1 LAEDK
6 SGEADT
12 KEKNQPLIITNRK
25 VPAVVDIL
33 SSYAISLTASKNG
46 MGGPRKAE
54 DGKEEKVN
62 KKKVELYTNAVM
74 LNNNEIR
81 DLKGLYD
88 TLNVSVL
95 YNINYLQWINLS
107 YNYLVTLDPEI
118 KQFKNLKSL
127 QLHGNY
133 INDLEEVKKLG
144 ELEFLFE
151 LTLNGNP
158 IEEIPGYR
166 LYVLALMYQKNENLR
181 KLDTVIVTDQEFDS
195 VLVWKGFKK
204 GTFDRIKTLK
214 INNLKKRP
222 PPKEVEENNASK

>member
-1 LAEDK
+1 MAEDK

-62 KKKVELYTNAVM
+62 KKKIELYTNAVM

-88 TLNVSVL
+88 VLNVSVL
-95 YNINYLQWINLS
+95 YDIN
-107 YNYLVTLDPEI
+107 
-118 KQFKNLKSL
+118 
-127 QLHGNY
+127 
-133 INDLEEVKKLG
+133 
-144 ELEFLFE
+144 
-151 LTLNGNP
+151 
-158 IEEIPGYR
+158 R
-166 LYVLALMYQKNENLR
+166 L
-181 KLDTVIVTDQEFDS
+181 
-195 VLVWKGFKK
+195 
-204 GTFDRIKTLK
+204 
-214 INNLKKRP
+214 
-222 PPKEVEENNASK
+222 